1 MIRGGSERQL
11 YCLPYGV
18 CMEDTSITGT
28 GGFIP
33 AGQGIQELTLGA
45 FNKDNTNLKVLI
57 GTTTLSERVKAE
69 NRVDYNGGGGGGGG
83 DGSGS
88 EYIFNERYTMQPRV
102 WYERD
107 Q

>member
-1 MIRGGSERQL
+1 
-11 YCLPYGV
+11 
-18 CMEDTSITGT
+18 MEDTSITGT

-57 GTTTLSERVKAE
+57 GTTTLEERIKAD
-69 NRVDYNGGGGGGGG
+69 NRVDYLGGG
-83 DGSGS
+83 DGSAS
-88 EYIFNERYTMQPRV
+88 EYIFNERYTIQPRV
-102 WYERD
+102 WYERV